1 MKTSALIAIASLSV
15 LASVGARA
23 DEADASQY
31 ALKYDTSRTR
41 AEVMAEARTEAR
53 ADKSVPA
60 SSKVAPRVNSSIERT
75 AVRDQAVQALRSG
88 LIPRGE
94 AA

>member
-1 MKTSALIAIASLSV
+1 MKSSALIAIASLAV

-31 ALKYDTSRTR
+31 ALKFDSSRAR
-41 AEVMAEARTEAR
+41 AEVMAEARAEAR

-60 SSKVAPRVNSSIERT
+60 SSKVAPRVNSTIERT
-75 AVRDQAVQALRSG
+75 AVRADAVQALRSG

>member
-31 ALKYDTSRTR
+31 VLKFDSSRAR
-41 AEVMAEARTEAR
+41 AEVMAEARAEAR

-75 AVRDQAVQALRSG
+75 AVRAEAAQALRNG
-88 LIPRGE
+88 LISRGE